1 MTGAPAGT
9 RLPGAGATPLP
20 LRVLWPIARVIGSV
34 ALTFLGLLLVTFLIG
49 RVVPIDPVLAAVGD
63 RAPAAVYERVKEELG
78 LNLPLWQQFWI
89 YLKKVLAADFG
100 RSVLTSNLVLV
111 DIRRFFPA
119 TLELATVATLIGVV
133 LGIPMGVVAAVSRG
147 RLVDQII
154 RVVSLLGYS
163 VPVFWLG
170 LMGLLLFYGRLG
182 WVAGPGRIDVAFED
196 LVTPVTGVIMVDS
209 ALAGEWEVFWNALSH
224 VLLPASILGYLSLA
238 YLARMT
244 RSFMLAELGQEY
256 VTTARIKGLAERRVV
271 WRHALGNVMVPL
283 ITVVALAYAN
293 LLEGSV
299 LTETVF
305 AWPGLGQY
313 ITSSLLSADMNA
325 VLGGTIVVG
334 TIFIGLNLLS
344 DLLYRLVDPAR
355 DEPAGRARGAAA
367 GGAPG
372 CSSET
377 PVSRA
382 QARLG
387 QAYVSWLA
395 FRGTRSGWR
404 ASGC

>member
-1 MTGAPAGT
+1 
-9 RLPGAGATPLP
+9 
-20 LRVLWPIARVIGSV
+20 VARVAGSV

-63 RAPAAVYERVKEELG
+63 RAPAAVYERVKQELG
-78 LNLPLWQQFWI
+78 LHLPLWQQFWL
-89 YLKKVLAADFG
+89 YLKKVLAGDFG
-100 RSVLTSNLVLV
+100 RSVLTSNPVLV

-119 TLELATVATLIGVV
+119 TLELATVATLIGVT
-133 LGIPMGVVAAVSRG
+133 LGIPMGVLAAVTRG
-147 RLVDQII
+147 RLADQVI

-182 WVAGPGRIDVAFED
+182 WVAGPGRLDVGFED
-196 LVTPVTGVIMVDS
+196 LVPTVTGVILLDS
-209 ALAGEWEVFWNALSH
+209 ALAGEWEVFGNAFRH

-256 VTTARIKGLAERRVV
+256 VTTARIKGLSERRVV
-271 WRHALGNVMVPL
+271 WRHALGNVLVPL

-334 TIFIGLNLLS
+334 TVFIGLNLLS
-344 DLLYRLVDPAR
+344 DLLYRLVDP
-355 DEPAGRARGAAA
+355 RAR
-367 GGAPG
+367 
-372 CSSET
+372 
-377 PVSRA
+377 
-382 QARLG
+382 
-387 QAYVSWLA
+387 
-395 FRGTRSGWR
+395 
-404 ASGC
+404 